1 MSYFHPDVK
10 HIHLIPVSSEIPY
23 IKNIAESLGANPSA
37 HILREDTLSK
47 FQDRVPRH
55 YMVIYVAQDDYVLAM
70 DRISD
75 DAAEEFM
82 VNNSDLVIC
91 H

>member
-1 MSYFHPDVK
+1 MSHVHPYIK

-55 YMVIYVAQDDYVLAM
+55 YVVIYVAQDDYMLAI

-75 DAAEEFM
+75 EAAEEFM

>member
-47 FQDRVPRH
+47 YQDRVPRH
-55 YMVIYVAQDDYVLAM
+55 YVVIYVAQDDYVLRM

-75 DAAEEFM
+75 EAAEELM

>member
-10 HIHLIPVSSEIPY
+10 HIHLISISSEIPY
-23 IKNIAESLGANPSA
+23 IKNIAESLGANPNA

-47 FQDRVPRH
+47 YQDRVPRH
-55 YMVIYVAQDDYVLAM
+55 YVVIYVAQDDYVLSM

-75 DAAEEFM
+75 DAAEELM

>member
-1 MSYFHPDVK
+1 MSHVHPDVK

-23 IKNIAESLGANPSA
+23 IKNIAESLGANLSA

-47 FQDRVPRH
+47 FQDRVPHH
-55 YMVIYVAQDDYVLAM
+55 YVVIYVAQDDYVLAI
-70 DRISD
+70 DRISG

>member
-10 HIHLIPVSSEIPY
+10 HIHLISVRVEIPY
-23 IKNIAESLGANPSA
+23 IKHIAESLGANPSA

-47 FQDRVPRH
+47 YQDRVPNH
-55 YMVIYVAQDDYVLAM
+55 YVAIYVAQDDYVLAM
-70 DRISD
+70 DRISG
-75 DAAEEFM
+75 DAAEELM
-82 VNNSDLVIC
+82 LNNSDLVFC

>member
-1 MSYFHPDVK
+1 MSDFHPDVK
-10 HIHLIPVSSEIPY
+10 HIHLISVSSGIPY

-47 FQDRVPRH
+47 YQDRVPRH
-55 YMVIYVAQDDYVLAM
+55 YVVIYVAQDDYVLAM

-75 DAAEEFM
+75 EAAEEFM